1 MPKQSL
7 TRNPIASVDWVLLS
21 MVIALMAIGWVMIY
35 AAGYGQGYPDSL
47 SDWFLRTPVGKQTIF
62 IIISLGLLLCTLV
75 IDHRF
80 WRNGAFI
87 VYGLT
92 LLMLIGV
99 LIFGKEVKGA
109 RSWYGLFGF
118 SLQPSEFAKFGATLA
133 VASFLA
139 GYRGQVRNMQTWAIA
154 IGFFAVPAVLI
165 LLQPDAGSALV
176 FSGLMLIL
184 YRAGLNA
191 SLFVLAFVAAILLI
205 MGFVFPPS
213 RIGLILLGFS
223 LMVLAFQFE
232 KTRWY
237 FMLGIV
243 GMAVAI
249 HFYLQEGSMWYLPLA
264 LAVTAFIGLGVYWY
278 TKRKSNLVG
287 GLTAFILGGTTLA
300 AISNFLFNSL
310 ASHQQDRIN
319 VWLQPSKCDPRGSLY
334 NVLQSKMAIGSGG
347 WQGKGFLDGTLTK
360 LRYVPEQTTDFI
372 FCTVGEEHG
381 FIGAF
386 LVIGLFVALLLRL
399 ISLAERQR
407 SLFAQYYMYGVAGI
421 LFVHFLTNIGMTM
434 GLMPI
439 IGIPLPFI
447 SYGGS
452 SLIAFTLITG
462 VALRLDATRAE
473 REG

>member
-1 MPKQSL
+1 MAEYNQ
-7 TRNPIASVDWVLLS
+7 TRNPIASVEWIMLS
-21 MVIALMAIGWVMIY
+21 MVIGLIAIGWVMIY

-47 SDWFLRTPVGKQTIF
+47 SDWLLGTPVGKQTIF
-62 IIISLGLLLCTLV
+62 IAISMGLLLCTLV

-80 WRNGAFI
+80 WHNGAFL
-87 VYGLT
+87 VYGLA
-92 LLMLIGV
+92 LLLLIGV

-139 GYRGQVRNMQTWAIA
+139 GYRGQVRKAQTWATA
-154 IGFFAVPAVLI
+154 IGFFVVPAVLI

-176 FSGLMLIL
+176 FAGLLLIL

-191 SLFVLAFVAAILLI
+191 SLFVLGFAAAGLLI
-205 MGFVFPPS
+205 LGFVFPPS
-213 RIGLILLGFS
+213 RIGLLLLGVS
-223 LMVLAFQFE
+223 LLVLGYQFE

-237 FMLGIV
+237 FLLGIC
-243 GMAVAI
+243 GLGAI
-249 HFYLQEGSMWYLPLA
+249 VHYYLQEGSMWYLPLA
-264 LAVTAFIGLGVYWY
+264 LATTAFIGLGAYWY
-278 TKRKSNLVG
+278 TKRKASLVG
-287 GLTAFILGGTTLA
+287 GLTALVLGGTMLA
-300 AISNFLFNSL
+300 GISNFLFNSL

-386 LVIGLFVALLLRL
+386 LVVGIFVALLLRL
-399 ISLAERQR
+399 VSLAERQR

-421 LFVHFLTNIGMTM
+421 LFIHFLTNIGMTM

-452 SLIAFTLITG
+452 SLIAFTLIIG

-473 REG
+473 RE

>member
-191 SLFVLAFVAAILLI
+191 SLFVLAFAAAILLI

-347 WQGKGFLDGTLTK
+347 WQGKGFLEGTLTK
-360 LRYVPEQTTDFI
+360 LQYVPEQTTDFI

-381 FIGAF
+381 FLGAF
-386 LVIGLFVALLLRL
+386 LVISLFVALLFRL
-399 ISLAERQR
+399 VSLAERQR

-421 LFVHFLTNIGMTM
+421 LFIHFLTNIGMTM

-452 SLIAFTLITG
+452 SLIAFTLIMG

-473 REG
+473 RE

>member
-191 SLFVLAFVAAILLI
+191 SLFVLAFAAAILLI

-223 LMVLAFQFE
+223 LLVLAFQFE

-347 WQGKGFLDGTLTK
+347 WQGKGFLEGTLTK
-360 LRYVPEQTTDFI
+360 LQYVPEQTTDFI

-381 FIGAF
+381 FLGAF
-386 LVIGLFVALLLRL
+386 LVISLFVALLFRL
-399 ISLAERQR
+399 VSLAERQR

-421 LFVHFLTNIGMTM
+421 LFIHFLTNIGMTM

-452 SLIAFTLITG
+452 SLIAFTLIMG

-473 REG
+473 RE